1 MPTGVDGVYNKRVIY
16 DNGEGGV
23 SIIVPSPYC
32 PSLDQLAASVPAGR
46 AYQVIDISDVPS
58 DRTFRDAW
66 TYEED

>member
-1 MPTGVDGVYNKRVIY
+1 MATGVDGVYNKRIIY

-23 SIIVPSPYC
+23 SIIVPSPSC
-32 PSLDQLAASVPAGR
+32 PSIDRLIQDVPAGR
-46 AYQVIDISDVPS
+46 KYQVVDVNNIPS

>member
-1 MPTGVDGVYNKRVIY
+1 MPTGVDGVYNKRIIY

-23 SIIVPSPYC
+23 SIIVPSPHC
-32 PSLDQLAASVPAGR
+32 QSLDQLAASVPAGR
-46 AYQVIDISDVPS
+46 AYQVIDVTDVPA